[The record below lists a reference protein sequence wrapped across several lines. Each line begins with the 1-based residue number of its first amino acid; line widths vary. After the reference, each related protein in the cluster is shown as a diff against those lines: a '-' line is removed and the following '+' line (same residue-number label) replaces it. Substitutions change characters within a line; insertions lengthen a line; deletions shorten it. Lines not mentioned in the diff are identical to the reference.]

1 MCPARRE
8 VFMLA
13 ELSSADITEFMI
25 AGCHVAGQY
34 PVFLPVI
41 DGKDFGAI
49 VGKAIPGAK
58 KIVEG

>member
-1 MCPARRE
+1 
-8 VFMLA
+8 MLA